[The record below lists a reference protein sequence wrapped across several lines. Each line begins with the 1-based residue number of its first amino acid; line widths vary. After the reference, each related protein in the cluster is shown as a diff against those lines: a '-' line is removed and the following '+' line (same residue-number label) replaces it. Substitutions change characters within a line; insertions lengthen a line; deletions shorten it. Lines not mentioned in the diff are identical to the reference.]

1 MTELNLLK
9 THLTKQN
16 GEEVLSAF
24 SFLDFKNLVVHYL
37 HQYATIGDFDI
48 VEHFMRN
55 DYITDSNKKYFYGI
69 CPQNVAI
76 SELIKFNFG
85 IPTDSLEDIKNNKNF
100 FIIMAMEHEPILEND
115 VIGITKKV
123 KELGI
128 ENQLI
133 CLTNNSYTKELFET
147 VGEGISIGYK
157 INFLDW
163 STKYILEQLDIGD
176 IEENKTGKLF
186 LCRNRNAKP
195 HRLSLIYKL
204 LKMGYMDEI
213 NYSYVPE
220 FFPNNTEMLGDMQLV
235 YSLVLDETEVE
246 ENFEE
251 IKEIYQRIKI
261 DDIEEEYK
269 IIDDNNIFKN
279 SHIQNPRLYRVPEI
293 PSAFHASYINIVT
306 ESCYESSTKYSKV
319 IHASEKSFRPYMYYQ
334 IPLFV
339 ATYNHVKYLRET
351 YNFDMFDDII
361 DHSYDTEFDDK
372 KRLNLI
378 VDEIGRLIKNKDSI
392 KEFYKNNINRIK
404 KNREIFLKV
413 SQELRKKD
421 ILFLK
426 NIINE

>member
-157 INFLDW
+157 INF
-163 STKYILEQLDIGD
+163 
-176 IEENKTGKLF
+176 
-186 LCRNRNAKP
+186 
-195 HRLSLIYKL
+195 
-204 LKMGYMDEI
+204 
-213 NYSYVPE
+213 
-220 FFPNNTEMLGDMQLV
+220 
-235 YSLVLDETEVE
+235 
-246 ENFEE
+246 
-251 IKEIYQRIKI
+251 
-261 DDIEEEYK
+261 
-269 IIDDNNIFKN
+269 
-279 SHIQNPRLYRVPEI
+279 
-293 PSAFHASYINIVT
+293 
-306 ESCYESSTKYSKV
+306 
-319 IHASEKSFRPYMYYQ
+319 
-334 IPLFV
+334 
-339 ATYNHVKYLRET
+339 
-351 YNFDMFDDII
+351 
-361 DHSYDTEFDDK
+361 
-372 KRLNLI
+372 
-378 VDEIGRLIKNKDSI
+378 
-392 KEFYKNNINRIK
+392 
-404 KNREIFLKV
+404 
-413 SQELRKKD
+413 
-421 ILFLK
+421 
-426 NIINE
+426 